1 MSRFRFELA
10 TPSDDADLR
19 HVLAA
24 TPMEGRVRV
33 SFRREPSWFRAARVD
48 GDGQQVVAC
57 RDTESGRII
66 GFGSRSFRQ
75 LYVDREPGRVGYL
88 SSLRL
93 LAEYR
98 NRGLIA
104 RGYAYFRRLHR
115 DGAVP
120 YYLTTIA
127 AGNTKAIQTLTA
139 GRAGLPN
146 YVPIGLYHTLA
157 IPLASRRQ
165 SLNDCI
171 DVRRANMADLP
182 ALVEWF
188 QSQGPERQFFPVVN
202 SETFSEASPFL
213 GMRLA
218 DVWIAWRGAELV
230 GTLAA
235 WDQHAYKQNIVEGY
249 QGALAYFR
257 PALNAWWSWRGQ
269 PQLPAPGEELRFCSA
284 ALTVVKDNSSSV
296 LDALLGAVTHEL
308 RTTSDGDYL
317 LLGLHERDPLLPL
330 VQRWSTACYT
340 THVYLVS
347 WNDPQELREI
357 GARRVPYL
365 ELGTL

>member
-19 HVLAA
+19 RVLAA

-33 SFRREPSWFRAARVD
+33 SFRREPSWFHAAQVD

-57 RDTESGRII
+57 RDTESGRIV

-75 LYVDREPGRVGYL
+75 LYVDREPSRVGYL

-93 LAEYR
+93 LADYR

-127 AGNTKAIQTLTA
+127 AGNTKAMQTLTA
-139 GRAGLPN
+139 GRAGLPH

-157 IPLASRRQ
+157 IPLATRRQ
-165 SLNDCI
+165 ASNTSI
-171 DVRRANMADLP
+171 RVRRATAADLP
-182 ALVEWF
+182 ALLDWF
-188 QSQGPERQFFPVVN
+188 QTHGPERQFFPVIH
-202 SETFSEASPFL
+202 SDTFGENSPFL
-213 GMRLA
+213 GMQLS
-218 DVWIAWRGAELV
+218 DLWLAWRETELL

-249 QGALAYFR
+249 QGALAYLR
-257 PALNAWWSWRGQ
+257 PALNTWWAWRGQ
-269 PQLPAPGEELRFCSA
+269 PQLPAPGTELRFSTA
-284 ALTVVKDNSSSV
+284 ALTVVKDNSPPV
-296 LDALLGAVTHEL
+296 LEALLKTVTHEL
-308 RTTSDGDYL
+308 DETSQGDYL

-330 VQRWSTACYT
+330 ARSWSTACYT

-347 WNDPQELREI
+347 WSDPDELQAI
-357 GARRVPYL
+357 GARRTPYL

>member
-10 TPSDDADLR
+10 TPNDDADLR

-33 SFRREPSWFRAARVD
+33 SFRREPSWFRAAQID

-75 LYVDREPGRVGYL
+75 LYVDREPSRVGYL

-127 AGNTKAIQTLTA
+127 AGNTKALETLTA
-139 GRAGLPN
+139 GRAGLPT

-157 IPLASRRQ
+157 IPLAARRK
-165 SLNDCI
+165 SSTDI
-171 DVRRANMADLP
+171 AVRRATAADLP
-182 ALVEWF
+182 LLLDWF
-188 QSQGPERQFFPVVN
+188 HTRGPERQFFPVIS
-202 SETFSEASPFL
+202 SETFNAAAPFL
-213 GMRLA
+213 GMQLSDVRLA
-218 DVWIAWRGAELV
+218 WRNNELV

-235 WDQHAYKQNIVEGY
+235 WNQHAYKQNIVEGY

-257 PALNAWWSWRGQ
+257 PVLNAWWSWRGQ
-269 PQLPAPGEELRFCSA
+269 PRLPAPGEELRFCSA
-284 ALTVVKDNSSSV
+284 ALTVVQDNSPAV
-296 LDALLGAVTHEL
+296 LDALLTSITQEL
-308 RTTSDGDYL
+308 ATSTEDYL
-317 LLGLHERDPLLPL
+317 LLGLHERDPLFPAAR
-330 VQRWSTACYT
+330 RWSTACYT

-347 WNDPQELREI
+347 WNDAEELRQI